1 MQALLGGDEIYHYH
15 SKLMM
20 KEPKTGGAHI
30 WHQDYGYWYNNG
42 CLFPE
47 MGSVFIPID
56 KCTKENGCLQV
67 LDQSHKMGRINHI
80 LEGEQTGADPDRYQL
95 HKKDFIWCL
104 LIYNY

>member
-80 LEGEQTGADPDRYQL
+80 LEGEQTGADPDRYL
-95 HKKDFIWCL
+95 FHKKDSKIG
-104 LIYNY
+104 